1 MKNRNLIVGN
11 NIVVIGKPNTECVTY
26 DSGIGDIIFPNKVET
41 DYNWAITYIHTCETN
56 VFFVIYIWKT
66 ETLKKVKI

>member
-26 DSGIGDIIFPNKVET
+26 DSGIGDIIFSDK
-41 DYNWAITYIHTCETN
+41 IETN
-56 VFFVIYIWKT
+56 YCWSITFKYYIFFVIYIWKT
-66 ETLKKVKI
+66 EETLEKAKT